1 MPNRKVS
8 EYVCMCLLKV
18 SKQHSNNWKLQNCSG
33 NCKNNS
39 LFLMLAY
46 QAIQI
51 EDIYV
56 YIYIYIYS
64 NDFCLSRKSASEFE
78 GK

>member
-1 MPNRKVS
+1 
-8 EYVCMCLLKV
+8 
-18 SKQHSNNWKLQNCSG
+18 
-33 NCKNNS
+33 
-39 LFLMLAY
+39 MLAY

-78 GK
+78 GKWWQNIANTGSSY